1 ASRRGDRL
9 VPSAAAPVR
18 VLAGLAA
25 EPSRGPRMSGPVRV
39 SVVIP
44 AHDAEPFIRRTLDSA
59 RHQRGMEGRLE
70 IVVVDDGSTDAA
82 ADRVRACGAE
92 AGAPVRLLAGPRRGV
107 SEARNEGV
115 RHAVG
120 DYIAFMDHDD
130 LWEPDK
136 LSRQAA
142 QLDADPRLALV
153 FTQARVVHDDVDGE
167 LFPILD
173 DAAAFLEKA
182 YENLV
187 HWNYIPMSAGMVR
200 AS

>member
-1 ASRRGDRL
+1 PVRLLARVASRTPRG
-9 VPSAAAPVR
+9 A
-18 VLAGLAA
+18 
-25 EPSRGPRMSGPVRV
+25 RMSGSIQV

-44 AHDAEPFIRRTLDSA
+44 AHDAEPFIRRTLESA
-59 RHQRGMEGRLE
+59 RRQRGMEDRLE
-70 IVVVDDGSTDAA
+70 IVVVDDGSTDAT
-82 ADRVRACGAE
+82 ADQVRACAAE
-92 AGAPVRLLAGPRRGV
+92 AGAPVRLFAGPRRGV
-107 SEARNEGV
+107 SVARNEGV
-115 RHAVG
+115 RQSAG
-120 DYIAFMDHDD
+120 GYIAFMDHDD

-136 LSRQAA
+136 LSRQASR
-142 QLDADPRLALV
+142 LDADPRLALV